1 MEQKE
6 LLSKKIAQFIAEVGD
21 RELTQEQGKIF
32 HAFTK
37 TKGSVTYLNVTDSK
51 GKNLRIKIYSDK
63 FSNGT
68 QHILLGHYKTNRG
81 YVTAMEIL
89 NLCDVVRKGNVY
101 NRNGYTI
108 YKLLHKYKNVTI
120 RTVLKVN
127 VNGNEAVLKS
137 FYSDR

>member
-21 RELTQEQGKIF
+21 RELTQEQSKIF

-37 TKGSVTYLNVTDSK
+37 TKGSVTYLNVTDCK
-51 GKNLRIKIYSDK
+51 GKSLRIKIYSDK

-68 QHILLGHYKTNRG
+68 QHILLGHYKTRRE

-89 NLCDVVRKGNVY
+89 NLCDVI
-101 NRNGYTI
+101 RNGELYKSRGYTV
-108 YKLLHKYKNVTI
+108 YRLLRHYGKVTI
-120 RTVLKVN
+120 RTVLKIN